1 MIVVMQETV
10 IVCTA
15 VTMMGI
21 MQSTMILVIQMYI
34 YVVSLLLNECT
45 SISFFEGLHTVDLL
59 PVYIWPFNGNCQ
71 SLPTLLRPQKDS
83 PYILFFLVSR
93 LSIPSNSCQ
102 ERMTIGPVMPPKRAL
117 KPGHNILSSPSPHC
131 QKKFF

>member
-45 SISFFEGLHTVDLL
+45 SISFFEGLHRPPTC
-59 PVYIWPFNGNCQ
+59 VYLAFQWE
-71 SLPTLLRPQKDS
+71 
-83 PYILFFLVSR
+83 
-93 LSIPSNSCQ
+93 LSISSNFIAA
-102 ERMTIGPVMPPKRAL
+102 T
-117 KPGHNILSSPSPHC
+117 
-131 QKKFF
+131 